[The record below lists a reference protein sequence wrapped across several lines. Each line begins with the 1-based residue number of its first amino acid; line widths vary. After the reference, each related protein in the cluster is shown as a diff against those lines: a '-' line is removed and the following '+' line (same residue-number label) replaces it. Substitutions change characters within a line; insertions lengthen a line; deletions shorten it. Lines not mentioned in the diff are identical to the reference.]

1 MVTETA
7 ATETPITLERKGTI
21 MKSKSLAAVLTA
33 AAIIAAPFLGMA
45 DAQAGKSVKCVSRPV
60 AGQVGTYI
68 WTCSSIRA

>member
-1 MVTETA
+1 
-7 ATETPITLERKGTI
+7 